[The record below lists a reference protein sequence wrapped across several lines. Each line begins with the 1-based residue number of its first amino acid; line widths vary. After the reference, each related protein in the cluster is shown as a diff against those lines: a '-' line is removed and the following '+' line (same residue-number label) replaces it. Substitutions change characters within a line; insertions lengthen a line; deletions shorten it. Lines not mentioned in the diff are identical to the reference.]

1 MRMIGKRGVV
11 TGAASGIGRATA
23 IRLANEGALLTIAD
37 INAEGLKETLSLMD
51 GSHRV
56 CVYDATD
63 IASCHNVISKG
74 ADEGLDFLCN
84 IAGMLDWGPSA
95 EFSEERFA
103 RLLNINLLSVFAL
116 CRAALPHLRKSKGNI
131 VNMASTAGLTGIAF
145 SAGYTAAKHGVVGLT
160 RSLALEYAS
169 EGVRINAVCPGQVD
183 TAMGNQA
190 PPEGDMDW
198 ALIMRALPKL
208 PNGIC
213 DPDDIAKM
221 VVYLASDDARKIT
234 GATFTVDAGQL
245 VG

>member
-1 MRMIGKRGVV
+1 MRMLGKKGVV

-23 IRLANEGALLTIAD
+23 IRLAGEGAVLTIAD
-37 INAEGLKETLSLMD
+37 INAAGLQDTLGMMT
-51 GSHRV
+51 GAHRIT
-56 CVYDATD
+56 VYDAND
-63 IASCHNVISKG
+63 ITSCHNVIAEG
-74 ADEGLDFLCN
+74 ASDGLDFLCT
-84 IAGMLDWGPSA
+84 IGGMLDWGPSA

-116 CRAALPHLRKSKGNI
+116 CRAALPHLRASTGNI

-160 RSLALEYAS
+160 RSLALELAS
-169 EGVRINAVCPGQVD
+169 EGIRVNAVCPGQVD
-183 TAMGNQA
+183 TAMGKQA
-190 PPEGDMDW
+190 PPEGDLDW
-198 ALIMRALPKL
+198 DLIMRAAPKL

-221 VVYLASDDARKIT
+221 VAFLVSDDASKIT
-234 GATFTVDAGQL
+234 GATFTVDGGQL

>member
-1 MRMIGKRGVV
+1 MRMMGKKGVV

-23 IRLANEGALLTIAD
+23 IRLAGEGAVLTIAD
-37 INAEGLKETLSLMD
+37 INAAGLEETLGLMS
-51 GSHRV
+51 GTHRMT
-56 CVYDATD
+56 VYDAND
-63 IASCHNVISKG
+63 IASCHNVIAEG
-74 ADEGLDFLCN
+74 ASDGLDFLCN
-84 IAGMLDWGPSA
+84 IGGMLDWGPSA

-116 CRAALPHLRKSKGNI
+116 CRAALPHLRASTGNI

-160 RSLALEYAS
+160 RSLALELAS
-169 EGVRINAVCPGQVD
+169 EGIRVNAVCPGQVD
-183 TAMGNQA
+183 TAMGNQSA
-190 PPEGDMDW
+190 PEGDLDW
-198 ALIMRALPKL
+198 GLIMRAAPKL

-221 VVYLASDDARKIT
+221 VAFLVSDDASKIT